1 MNDQDFAR
9 SVGRYLDAGL
19 EELPPSVLYRLRGAR
34 DAASARARELQASPA
49 ATGRMDESMP
59 GRHGWVLNRR
69 LLAPLA
75 VVLLALLGVLLWQQ
89 QIQHVGPARHADFAD
104 VDTEV
109 LTDDLPVV
117 AYLDPGFEIW
127 LYHHSPATA
136 ED

>member
-1 MNDQDFAR
+1 MNEQDFAR
-9 SVGRYLDAGL
+9 SVGRHLDPGL
-19 EELPPSVLYRLRGAR
+19 DELPPSVLYRLRVAR
-34 DAASARARELQASPA
+34 DAALARARELQASPA
-49 ATGRMDESMP
+49 ATGGTDESVP
-59 GRHGWVLNRR
+59 GRQGWVLNRR
-69 LLAPLA
+69 LLAPFA
-75 VVLLALLGVLLWQQ
+75 VVLLALLGVLFWQQ
-89 QIQHVGPARHADFAD
+89 EVQIGPTQHADFAD

>member
-1 MNDQDFAR
+1 MKEQDFAR
-9 SVGRYLDAGL
+9 SVGRHLDAGL
-19 EELPPSVLYRLRGAR
+19 DELPQSVLSRLRAAR
-34 DAASARARELQASPA
+34 DAALARAQTSPA
-49 ATGRMDESMP
+49 GADEGVP
-59 GRHGWVLNRR
+59 PPRGWVLNHR

-75 VVLLALLGVLLWQQ
+75 VVLLALLGVLFWQQ
-89 QIQHVGPARHADFAD
+89 QVQQFGPPQHADYAD

-127 LYHHSPATA
+127 LYHHSAATA